1 AIEAM
6 AAGKPI
12 IATNVGGT
20 SEAIIDG
27 ETGLLVPA
35 KNIKVMASTLLR
47 LINDEHLQFK
57 LGESGRQRSKNH
69 YSANNYVTRLD
80 ELYRQLLNHDMPST
94 QIPIKSD

>member
-1 AIEAM
+1 IEAM

-20 SEAIIDG
+20 SEAIING
-27 ETGLLVPA
+27 ETGILVPA
-35 KNIKVMASTLLR
+35 KNIEVMTSTLLR
-47 LINDEHLQFK
+47 LVNDRNLQSR
-57 LGESGRQRSKNH
+57 LGEAGRQRSRNN

-80 ELYRQLLNHDMPST
+80 ELYRQLLKYDKPPT